1 MLKRQ
6 KIKPLILISVVS
18 HNFAHFAS
26 REINMILKKSTVA
39 ERESRWLGIYG
50 LALSFQLRHFRWKHK
65 KLAAPTLHLLAFYP
79 HIWSWLQKNKN

>member
-18 HNFAHFAS
+18 PNFAHFVS

-39 ERESRWLGIYG
+39 ERESQWLGIYG
-50 LALSFQLRHFRWKHK
+50 LAFSFQLQHFR
-65 KLAAPTLHLLAFYP
+65 
-79 HIWSWLQKNKN
+79 